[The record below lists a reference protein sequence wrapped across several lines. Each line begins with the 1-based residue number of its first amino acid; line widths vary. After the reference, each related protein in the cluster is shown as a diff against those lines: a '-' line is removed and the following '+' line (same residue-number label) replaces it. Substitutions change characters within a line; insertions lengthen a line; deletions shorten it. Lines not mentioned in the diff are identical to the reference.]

1 MLKAQFNTY
10 ATTKNPGLVGDGLQA
25 LPKNIMGTIHQ
36 NPPDCQ
42 AASHSNDYFNR
53 DPNHISVPALFHRP
67 VNTNPRL
74 SQQISF
80 FTFPTFSPSLRST
93 PFILPL
99 YLFLV
104 SLIPF
109 VVVCAPISLINSAFI
124 LLAERSSMYLEFST
138 SDTWHVH
145 LLCR

>member
-36 NPPDCQ
+36 NPPDSQ
-42 AASHSNDYFNR
+42 AASH
-53 DPNHISVPALFHRP
+53 PNHISVPALFHRP

-80 FTFPTFSPSLRST
+80 FTFPTFSHSLRST